1 MSADI
6 KATASAI
13 RAALRQTF
21 PGVTFSVRMARGTA
35 HGWIDVSWTDGP
47 TSDMVGQVTD
57 RFESSR
63 FSGMDD
69 SYHATG
75 NAQWSCCGVLHHRS
89 HSEEMVDRA
98 MSLVRHDDPAVGP
111 YINADGRMFVGSSPW
126 HQEARDIALA
136 YCRSV
141 AA

>member
-1 MSADI
+1 MSADT
-6 KATASAI
+6 KSTAAAI
-13 RAALRQTF
+13 RSALRRTF
-21 PGVTFSVRMARGTA
+21 PGVPFSVRMARGTA
-35 HGWIDVSWTDGP
+35 CGWIDVSWTDGP

-75 NAQWSCCGVLHHRS
+75 NTEWSCCGVLHHRS
-89 HSEEMVDRA
+89 YSAEMIERA
-98 MSLVRHDDPAVGP
+98 MSLVCNDDPAVGP
-111 YINADGRMFVGSSPW
+111 YIHAGDRVFVGASPW
-126 HQEARDIALA
+126 HQEARDVALA

>member
-1 MSADI
+1 MSADT
-6 KATASAI
+6 KQTASAL
-13 RAALRQTF
+13 RSALRKTF
-21 PGVTFSVRMARGTA
+21 PGVPFSVRMARGTA
-35 HGWIDVSWTDGP
+35 YGWIDVSWTDGP
-47 TSDMVGQVTD
+47 TDEMVGQVTD

-75 NAQWSCCGVLHHRS
+75 NAQWSCCGVILHRTY
-89 HSEEMVDRA
+89 SEEMVDRA
-98 MSLVRHDDPAVGP
+98 LALVREDDAAVGP
-111 YINADGRMFVGSSPW
+111 YIHADGRVFVSPSPW
-126 HQEARDIALA
+126 GRSARDVALG